1 MTNINTKKHIF
12 HLCSYFY
19 FLLISQILA
28 TADNTITITNPLTIS
43 KTLVSQQKKFELGFF
58 TPGGPNSDKW
68 YVGIWYKEIKETT
81 IVWVANRENPVTNSS
96 SPPVLKITQDGRLVI
111 DDRDGNYTLSLNS
124 ANNSSSSTTTFI
136 AKLLD
141 SGNFVV
147 LTEKD
152 EIMVWQSFDYPTDTL
167 LPGMKL
173 GWDSKTGFN
182 RNITSWKSPF
192 DPSPGNYT
200 FKLDVNGLP
209 EAYLTNRD
217 TIFYRSGP
225 WNGVGFSGVPEMKPT
240 DIIVFEFQMNK
251 DEVYYTFEVLDKK
264 ICSRLLVKHNGF
276 LERYTWIPTSN
287 IWNKFWYAP
296 KDQCDLY
303 EECGVSGI
311 CNANLSPVC
320 KCLVGYKPKNQVAW
334 DLRDGSD
341 GCVRY
346 HDLDCETDVFN
357 ILKNMKLPQS
367 SSSFVDTKMNLEEC
381 EKMCR
386 YNCSCTAYTTANV
399 TGSGSGCVIWTK
411 ELVDMRQYSAAE
423 GGQFLYVRAASSD
436 AAKSGNVGSEDGSGK
451 TKRIALATGI
461 TAGVVLVLIG
471 VVSICFL
478 SKRKKL
484 LEGPIRKKTEQR
496 VNTAIIPSK
505 REISGETVADEF
517 ELPLFDLSTLAVAT
531 EDFSDVNK
539 LGQGGFG
546 CVYKGIIDE
555 GQEIAVKR
563 LSKNSGQGVE
573 EFKNELRLIARLQHR
588 NLVRLLGC
596 CVEMEEKMLIY
607 EYMENKSLDSILFS
621 KSFFVQYI
629 LMISN
634 YVYVCYW
641 TSKLTNIRVS
651 DKQKSSLLD
660 WQRRFSIICGI
671 ARGLLYLHQDSRFRI
686 IHRDLKASN
695 ILLDKEMIPKISDF
709 GMARIFGG
717 DETEGN
723 TKRVVGTYG
732 YMSPEYAMDGLFS
745 AKSDVFSFG
754 VLVLEIVTGKK
765 NRGFYFQNNE
775 RNLLGHAWKLW
786 REGGASDLLD
796 SSVGESFS
804 PCEVIRCIQV
814 GLLCVQ
820 EQAEDRPNMATVV
833 LMLGSETATMPQPKH
848 PGFCLG
854 RRPVDEHSETIYEE
868 TFTVNQVTITML
880 DPRIRAKAIGVRL
893 IEPLLDLNIMSKK
906 KLFTIVLLVVF
917 VLFYVQFCTS
927 NDTISFNKSLK
938 DGDLLV
944 SSGKLFALGFF
955 SPGNYSNNRYVG
967 IWYNNIPELTV
978 VWVANRENPVNGTY
992 GVLSIDPTG
1001 NLVILNRNTKIFAW
1015 KTNISSAQ
1023 LLDSGNFVFFRDT
1036 KKEVIVWQSFDHP
1049 TNTILPDMKFGIDK
1063 KTGFNRS
1070 LTSWKSMND
1079 PGSGE
1084 YVYKI
1089 EINGIVPQVFLYKNS
1104 NRIWRTGPWTGLGWS
1119 GVPGM
1124 RPGFIFNIKYVDNES
1139 EVSVIFTMKDPV
1151 ISRLVLNE
1159 SGMMS
1164 ILNWHEG
1171 AKKWVQ
1177 FWSAPEDSCDDYV
1190 HCGKFSNCNLYNL
1203 GEFECKCLI
1212 GYEPRENRSW
1222 YLRDGSQG
1230 CLRKEDENVCKNGE
1244 GFAKLSNV
1252 KVPDTYN
1259 ARLNRSIGLQ
1269 ECEKLCLNNCS
1280 CSAYASANVSIGGIG
1295 CITWYGDLIDT
1306 REFTDGG
1313 QDLYIRV
1320 SASTLAQ
1327 FSKNNNG
1334 YLMKRTIAIVT
1345 ICIGAILIALSF
1357 ACCLVIRKRRRDK
1370 EDQFTSLNTL
1380 TSNLAS
1386 YVNSSRG
1393 NEMDGSEHVDV
1404 LIFDLSTIISS
1415 TDDFSDANKLGEGGF
1430 GTAKQWA
1437 RDSGQKTFKNS
1448 GQGVEEFK
1456 NEVTLIARVQHR
1468 NLVRLLGCCIQ
1479 RGEKMLI
1486 YEYLPNKGLDS
1497 FIFGIYFADCVK
1509 ILKIRHVTDGL
1520 LMYEFRIGIADKTK
1534 GSQLDWRKR
1543 FEIIVGIAR
1552 GLSYLHHDSRVRIIH
1567 RDLKASNVLLDTSMH
1582 PKISDFGTARI
1593 FGGDQ
1598 VEANTNRV
1606 WDSWNDDKA
1615 LDVVDPSLGDWYE
1628 SSEVLRCIQI
1638 GLLCV
1643 QSYANERP
1651 MMSQVV
1657 FMLCNET
1664 KLSNPG
1670 QPGFVFRSR
1679 NSSSLPYSSSTSIGN
1694 SVNDISI
1701 TAQHAR

>member
-1 MTNINTKKHIF
+1 INTKKHIF

-28 TADNTITITNPLTIS
+28 TATTDNTITITNPLTIS

-96 SPPVLKITQDGRLVI
+96 SSPVLKITQDGRLVI
-111 DDRDGNYTLSLNS
+111 DHGDGNYTLSLNS
-124 ANNSSSSTTTFI
+124 ANNSSSTTTTFI

-296 KDQCDLY
+296 KDQCDFY

-423 GGQFLYVRAASSD
+423 GGQFLYIRAASFD

-451 TKRIALATGI
+451 TKRIAMATGI

-471 VVSICFL
+471 VVGICFL
-478 SKRKKL
+478 TKRKKL

-496 VNTAIIPSK
+496 GSIERSQDLLVNTAIIPSK

-517 ELPLFDLSTLAVAT
+517 ELPLYDLSTLAMAT
-531 EDFSDVNK
+531 EDFSDANK

-563 LSKNSGQGVE
+563 LSKNSGQGIE

-607 EYMENKSLDSILFS
+607 EYMENKSLDSILF
-621 KSFFVQYI
+621 
-629 LMISN
+629 N
-634 YVYVCYW
+634 
-641 TSKLTNIRVS
+641 
-651 DKQKSSLLD
+651 KQQSSLLD

-745 AKSDVFSFG
+745 VKSDVFSFG

-765 NRGFYFQNNE
+765 NRGFYFQNNQ

-786 REGGASDLLD
+786 REGGASELLD
-796 SSVGESFS
+796 PSVGESFF

-868 TFTVNQVTITML
+868 TFTVNQVTITRL
-880 DPRIRAKAIGVRL
+880 DPR
-893 IEPLLDLNIMSKK
+893 
-906 KLFTIVLLVVF
+906 
-917 VLFYVQFCTS
+917 
-927 NDTISFNKSLK
+927 
-938 DGDLLV
+938 
-944 SSGKLFALGFF
+944 
-955 SPGNYSNNRYVG
+955 
-967 IWYNNIPELTV
+967 
-978 VWVANRENPVNGTY
+978 
-992 GVLSIDPTG
+992 
-1001 NLVILNRNTKIFAW
+1001 
-1015 KTNISSAQ
+1015 
-1023 LLDSGNFVFFRDT
+1023 
-1036 KKEVIVWQSFDHP
+1036 
-1049 TNTILPDMKFGIDK
+1049 
-1063 KTGFNRS
+1063 
-1070 LTSWKSMND
+1070 
-1079 PGSGE
+1079 
-1084 YVYKI
+1084 
-1089 EINGIVPQVFLYKNS
+1089 
-1104 NRIWRTGPWTGLGWS
+1104 
-1119 GVPGM
+1119 
-1124 RPGFIFNIKYVDNES
+1124 
-1139 EVSVIFTMKDPV
+1139 
-1151 ISRLVLNE
+1151 
-1159 SGMMS
+1159 
-1164 ILNWHEG
+1164 
-1171 AKKWVQ
+1171 
-1177 FWSAPEDSCDDYV
+1177 
-1190 HCGKFSNCNLYNL
+1190 
-1203 GEFECKCLI
+1203 
-1212 GYEPRENRSW
+1212 
-1222 YLRDGSQG
+1222 
-1230 CLRKEDENVCKNGE
+1230 
-1244 GFAKLSNV
+1244 
-1252 KVPDTYN
+1252 
-1259 ARLNRSIGLQ
+1259 
-1269 ECEKLCLNNCS
+1269 
-1280 CSAYASANVSIGGIG
+1280 
-1295 CITWYGDLIDT
+1295 
-1306 REFTDGG
+1306 
-1313 QDLYIRV
+1313 
-1320 SASTLAQ
+1320 
-1327 FSKNNNG
+1327 
-1334 YLMKRTIAIVT
+1334 
-1345 ICIGAILIALSF
+1345 
-1357 ACCLVIRKRRRDK
+1357 
-1370 EDQFTSLNTL
+1370 
-1380 TSNLAS
+1380 
-1386 YVNSSRG
+1386 
-1393 NEMDGSEHVDV
+1393 
-1404 LIFDLSTIISS
+1404 
-1415 TDDFSDANKLGEGGF
+1415 
-1430 GTAKQWA
+1430 
-1437 RDSGQKTFKNS
+1437 
-1448 GQGVEEFK
+1448 
-1456 NEVTLIARVQHR
+1456 
-1468 NLVRLLGCCIQ
+1468 
-1479 RGEKMLI
+1479 
-1486 YEYLPNKGLDS
+1486 
-1497 FIFGIYFADCVK
+1497 
-1509 ILKIRHVTDGL
+1509 
-1520 LMYEFRIGIADKTK
+1520 
-1534 GSQLDWRKR
+1534 
-1543 FEIIVGIAR
+1543 
-1552 GLSYLHHDSRVRIIH
+1552 
-1567 RDLKASNVLLDTSMH
+1567 
-1582 PKISDFGTARI
+1582 
-1593 FGGDQ
+1593 
-1598 VEANTNRV
+1598 
-1606 WDSWNDDKA
+1606 
-1615 LDVVDPSLGDWYE
+1615 
-1628 SSEVLRCIQI
+1628 
-1638 GLLCV
+1638 
-1643 QSYANERP
+1643 
-1651 MMSQVV
+1651 
-1657 FMLCNET
+1657 
-1664 KLSNPG
+1664 
-1670 QPGFVFRSR
+1670 
-1679 NSSSLPYSSSTSIGN
+1679 
-1694 SVNDISI
+1694 
-1701 TAQHAR
+1701 

>member
-1 MTNINTKKHIF
+1 
-12 HLCSYFY
+12 
-19 FLLISQILA
+19 
-28 TADNTITITNPLTIS
+28 
-43 KTLVSQQKKFELGFF
+43 
-58 TPGGPNSDKW
+58 
-68 YVGIWYKEIKETT
+68 
-81 IVWVANRENPVTNSS
+81 
-96 SPPVLKITQDGRLVI
+96 
-111 DDRDGNYTLSLNS
+111 
-124 ANNSSSSTTTFI
+124 
-136 AKLLD
+136 
-141 SGNFVV
+141 
-147 LTEKD
+147 
-152 EIMVWQSFDYPTDTL
+152 MVWQSFDYPTDTL

-217 TIFYRSGP
+217 TILYRSGP

-334 DLRDGSD
+334 DLRDGSN

-386 YNCSCTAYTTANV
+386 NNCSCTAYTTANV

-471 VVSICFL
+471 VVSICLL

-484 LEGPIRKKTEQR
+484 LEDPIRKKTDQR
-496 VNTAIIPSK
+496 GFIERSQDLLVNTAIIPSK

-531 EDFSDVNK
+531 EDFSDANK

-607 EYMENKSLDSILFS
+607 EYMENKSLDSILF
-621 KSFFVQYI
+621 
-629 LMISN
+629 N
-634 YVYVCYW
+634 
-641 TSKLTNIRVS
+641 
-651 DKQKSSLLD
+651 KQKSSLLD

-745 AKSDVFSFG
+745 VKSDVFSFG

-786 REGGASDLLD
+786 REGGASELLD

-880 DPRIRAKAIGVRL
+880 DPR
-893 IEPLLDLNIMSKK
+893 
-906 KLFTIVLLVVF
+906 
-917 VLFYVQFCTS
+917 
-927 NDTISFNKSLK
+927 
-938 DGDLLV
+938 
-944 SSGKLFALGFF
+944 
-955 SPGNYSNNRYVG
+955 PGNHSNNRYVG

-1001 NLVILNRNTKIFAW
+1001 SLVILNRNTKIFSW
-1015 KTNISSAQ
+1015 KTVISSAQ
-1023 LLDSGNFVFFRDT
+1023 LLDSGNFVFFHDT
-1036 KKEVIVWQSFDHP
+1036 KKENIVWQSFDHP

-1063 KTGFNRS
+1063 NTGLNRS

-1124 RPGFIFNIKYVDNES
+1124 RPGFIFNSKYVDNES

-1164 ILNWHEG
+1164 ILNWQEG

-1357 ACCLVIRKRRRDK
+1357 ACCLVIRKRRRVKDK

-1380 TSNLAS
+1380 TRNLAS
-1386 YVNSSRG
+1386 YENSSRG
-1393 NEMDGSEHVDV
+1393 NEMDGREHIDV

-1430 GTAKQWA
+1430 GSVYK
-1437 RDSGQKTFKNS
+1437 GQLNNGQEIAVKRLSKNS

-1497 FIFGIYFADCVK
+1497 FIF
-1509 ILKIRHVTDGL
+1509 
-1520 LMYEFRIGIADKTK
+1520 EKTK
-1534 GSQLDWRKR
+1534 GLQLDWRKR

-1567 RDLKASNVLLDTSMH
+1567 RDLKASNVLLDASMH

-1598 VEANTNRV
+1598 FEANTNRV
-1606 WDSWNDDKA
+1606 
-1615 LDVVDPSLGDWYE
+1615 VG
-1628 SSEVLRCIQI
+1628 
-1638 GLLCV
+1638 
-1643 QSYANERP
+1643 
-1651 MMSQVV
+1651 
-1657 FMLCNET
+1657 T
-1664 KLSNPG
+1664 
-1670 QPGFVFRSR
+1670 
-1679 NSSSLPYSSSTSIGN
+1679 
-1694 SVNDISI
+1694 
-1701 TAQHAR
+1701 